1 MNRCTPVTR
10 HIFTETIDRLSV
22 HLLLPLAH
30 ERTEIFAEMNL
41 ESEFGEASARRIWRR
56 LHKASDIPR
65 MRQDAKAAA
74 TNLTYDNLGL
84 ENIGVG
90 FNDLYPDYYW
100 LTFSGELNDYLEELR
115 RRFGATNARGKED
128 E

>member
-1 MNRCTPVTR
+1 MSRCTPVKR
-10 HIFTETIDRLSV
+10 HIFTETIDRLSL

-30 ERTEIFAEMNL
+30 ERTELYAEWNL
-41 ESEFGEASARRIWRR
+41 EAEFGEVKAREIWRQ
-56 LHKASDIPR
+56 LHETNAVGE
-65 MRQDAKAAA
+65 MRQKAREAA
-74 TNLTYDNLGL
+74 TNETYDNLGL

-100 LTFSGELNDYLEELR
+100 LKFSDELDDFLEELR
-115 RRFGATNARGKED
+115 RRLGAAVTRGKED

>member
-1 MNRCTPVTR
+1 MSRPIRLER

-30 ERTEIFAEMNL
+30 ERTELYAEWNL
-41 ESEFGEASARRIWRR
+41 EAEFGEVNAREIWRQ
-56 LHKASDIPR
+56 LHETNAVEE
-65 MRQDAKAAA
+65 MRQKAREAA
-74 TNLTYDNLGL
+74 TNETYDNLGL

-100 LTFSGELNDYLEELR
+100 LTFSDELNDYLEGLR
-115 RRFGATNARGKED
+115 RRFGKEARRD
-128 E
+128 